1 MGVTAT
7 IFPEEDPIT
16 KRPMPDRI
24 APARSGGGL
33 NAGKAVNFYLNPKKW
48 QVVIGRQVRI
58 RFWNFV
64 CLTFHARPSHRLA
77 IVTAAENH
85 FLAANDNHD
94 IANRRILITPDRNFR
109 WSVFAGHRNL
119 PESISRLDDT
129 GRLVRLL
136 AAKTEFKT
144 IASKI
149 IQHPAVTI
157 ERIKLRRRVIELS
170 VQTTI
175 EGR

>member
-1 MGVTAT
+1 VTLLTANH
-7 IFPEEDPIT
+7 FPFAFSPNSS
-16 KRPMPDRI
+16 
-24 APARSGGGL
+24 ARFCAEQRSTS
-33 NAGKAVNFYLNPKKW
+33 VWTQKKW
-48 QVVIGRQVRI
+48 QGFLIGWNAGI
-58 RFWNFV
+58 RFGNFV
-64 CLTFHARPSHRLA
+64 CLTLHARPSHRLA

-94 IANRRILITPDRNFR
+94 IANRRILITPDHNFR
-109 WSVFAGHRNL
+109 RSVFAGHRNL

-170 VQTTI
+170 V
-175 EGR
+175 

>member
-1 MGVTAT
+1 MFRSLLSDAPGKESISIRTQ
-7 IFPEEDPIT
+7 E
-16 KRPMPDRI
+16 KRPV
-24 APARSGGGL
+24 
-33 NAGKAVNFYLNPKKW
+33 AGFSLRCNVD
-48 QVVIGRQVRI
+48 I
-58 RFWNFV
+58 RLRNFV
-64 CLTFHARPSHRLA
+64 RLAFQARPSHRLA

-94 IANRRILITPDRNFR
+94 IANRRIRITPDRNFR

>member
-1 MGVTAT
+1 
-7 IFPEEDPIT
+7 
-16 KRPMPDRI
+16 
-24 APARSGGGL
+24 
-33 NAGKAVNFYLNPKKW
+33 
-48 QVVIGRQVRI
+48 
-58 RFWNFV
+58 
-64 CLTFHARPSHRLA
+64 LTTEL
-77 IVTAAENH
+77 
-85 FLAANDNHD
+85 LAALAEVYATEADEQVASETRD
-94 IANRRILITPDRNFR
+94 
-109 WSVFAGHRNL
+109 GHRNL

-129 GRLVRLL
+129 GGLVRLL

>member
-1 MGVTAT
+1 V
-7 IFPEEDPIT
+7 
-16 KRPMPDRI
+16 
-24 APARSGGGL
+24 
-33 NAGKAVNFYLNPKKW
+33 
-48 QVVIGRQVRI
+48 
-58 RFWNFV
+58 
-64 CLTFHARPSHRLA
+64 
-77 IVTAAENH
+77 ENH